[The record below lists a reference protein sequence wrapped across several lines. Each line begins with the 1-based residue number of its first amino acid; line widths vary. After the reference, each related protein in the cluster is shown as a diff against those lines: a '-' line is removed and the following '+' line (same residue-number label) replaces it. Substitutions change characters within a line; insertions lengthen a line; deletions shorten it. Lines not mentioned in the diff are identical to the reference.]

1 MLCGISWCH
10 AGFITQDSGDLTEAF
25 SAQGPLGRG
34 DVTGLHW
41 EVWFPGSSGGSD
53 ALHAQ

>member
-41 EVWFPGSSGGSD
+41 EVWFPGSFGGSD